1 MGASGGFPIDLIL
14 FGMIAAFLVLR
25 LKSILGKRTGY
36 ERPPQPIQPRE
47 VPAPAPPVQ
56 GRAAPAATGE
66 ASVPRRVVPEPV
78 SALGTTLA
86 RMKTIDRNFDP
97 AGFLDGAEKA
107 FQIIVLAF
115 ASGDRAALRPL
126 LGEDTWKAFDLAIT
140 EREKAGNT
148 HVTEVRSIQNVTIE
162 TADLTNTTASIGVR
176 IVSDQVN
183 MTRTQ
188 AGQVITGTDAVTEIT
203 DLWTFERDLAQANP
217 IWHLVAAR
225 SA

>member
-36 ERPPQPIQPRE
+36 ERPPQPMQPR
-47 VPAPAPPVQ
+47 VVPAAPAPAQRTQPVPVA
-56 GRAAPAATGE
+56 AAPHRAI
-66 ASVPRRVVPEPV
+66 PEPV
-78 SALGTTLA
+78 SALGQTLA
-86 RMKTIDRNFDP
+86 RMQTVDRNFTP

-107 FQIIVLAF
+107 FQMIVTAF
-115 ASGDRAALRPL
+115 AAGDRATLRSL
-126 LGEDTWKAFDLAIT
+126 LGPETWNAFDLAIT
-140 EREKAGNT
+140 EREKAGET
-148 HVTEVRSIQNVTIE
+148 HVTEVRSIHGMTIE
-162 TADLTNTTASIGVR
+162 AAELNGSMASIAVR

-183 MTRTQ
+183 MTKSKT
-188 AGQVITGTDAVTEIT
+188 GQVISGTDAVTEIT

-217 IWHLVAAR
+217 AWLLVAAR

>member
-1 MGASGGFPIDLIL
+1 MSGGFPIDLIL

-47 VPAPAPPVQ
+47 VPAAPVQ
-56 GRAAPAATGE
+56 GRETTPPPAAAG
-66 ASVPRRVVPEPV
+66 SHRLVPEPV
-78 SALGTTLA
+78 SALGQTLTQMA
-86 RMKTIDRNFDP
+86 AIDRNFAP

-107 FQIIVLAF
+107 FQIIVHAF
-115 ASGDRAALRPL
+115 AAGDRATLRPL
-126 LGEDTWKAFDLAIT
+126 LGDDTWNAFDQAIT
-140 EREKAGNT
+140 EREKAGQT
-148 HVTEVRSIQNVTIE
+148 HVTEVKAIHGISVE
-162 TADLTNTTASIGVR
+162 TAELTGTRASIAVR

-183 MTRTQ
+183 MTHTQ
-188 AGQVITGTDAVTEIT
+188 SGQVITGTDAVTEIT
-203 DLWTFERDLAQANP
+203 DLWTFERDLAQPNP

>member
-25 LKSILGKRTGY
+25 LKSILGKRTGF
-36 ERPPQPIQPRE
+36 ERPSQPTQPRV
-47 VPAPAPPVQ
+47 VPPTPAAAQ
-56 GRAAPAATGE
+56 ARDAAPAAAVSQRT
-66 ASVPRRVVPEPV
+66 VPEPL
-78 SALGTTLA
+78 SALGQTLA
-86 RMKTIDRNFDP
+86 RMATISRDFEP
-97 AGFLDGAEKA
+97 GAFLDGAEKA
-107 FQIIVLAF
+107 FKIIVQAF
-115 ASGDRAALRPL
+115 AAGDRATLRPL
-126 LGEDTWKAFDLAIT
+126 LGDDTWKAFDLAIA

-148 HVTEVRSIQNVTIE
+148 QVTEVRAIQNIAIE
-162 TADLTNTTASIGVR
+162 TAELTGTVASIGVH

-188 AGQVITGTDAVTEIT
+188 SGQVITGTDAVTEIT
-203 DLWTFERDLAQANP
+203 DLWTFERDLAQASP